1 MVRNLSL
8 KASYHVIMLVI
19 DIWPLVQITASHADR
34 GLFIIMVQRR
44 FDKTACLEGQFT
56 DQL

>member
-34 GLFIIMVQRR
+34 GLFIIMV
-44 FDKTACLEGQFT
+44 
-56 DQL
+56 